1 MEKPLIIFD
10 TDMDTDCDDAGALVM
25 LLHAHLQNKIQ
36 LLGMIADSVCHYAAP
51 CCEAIAE
58 SYGVSVPTGAIYAED
73 YLSEERFDAYL
84 EHTKNC
90 AEKGLDY
97 NHVFADEIGK
107 TDKDYPHAVTL
118 YRKLLESA
126 EEKSVTVLCVGM
138 LTAIA
143 ETLQSKPDEISVF
156 SGTELFAQKVK
167 KVICMGNPK
176 KAPDFNWGMDAKS
189 TENFFRLCPVPIYI
203 SAEGKDVITGNHLTA
218 ELPETDLVRR
228 AYEQW
233 LKAPNTGRASWDLIA
248 SLYAI
253 YADTSYIEVHDLGT
267 CTYDAVSKITTV
279 TKTDQPQ
286 CKTLHLTCSNT
297 QAEIILNDCMLGNF
311 YNI

>member
-1 MEKPLIIFD
+1 MDKPLIIFD
-10 TDMDTDCDDAGALVM
+10 TDMDTDCDDAGALAM
-25 LLHAHLQNKIQ
+25 LLHAHLQNKIE
-36 LLGMIADSVCHYAAP
+36 LLGMVADSVCRYAAP

-58 SYGVSVPTGAIYAED
+58 SYGVSVPTGAIYADD
-73 YLSEERFDAYL
+73 YAGEKRFEAYL
-84 EHTKNC
+84 KHTKNC

-97 NHVFADEIGK
+97 NRVFANEIGK
-107 TDKDYPHAVTL
+107 IDKDYPHAVTF
-118 YRKLLESA
+118 YRKLLSNA

-143 ETLQSKPDEISVF
+143 ETLQSKPDEISLF

-167 KVICMGNPK
+167 KVICVGNPK

-189 TENFFRLCPVPIYI
+189 TEIFFRLCPTPIYI
-203 SAEGKDVITGNHLTA
+203 SAEGKEVITGNHLTT

-233 LKAPNTGRASWDLIA
+233 LKAKNTGRASWDLIA

-253 YADTSYIEVHDLGT
+253 DDNSSYIEVRDLGV
-267 CTYDAVSKITTV
+267 CTYDALAQITNV
-279 TKTDQPQ
+279 TKTESPK
-286 CKTLHLTCSNT
+286 CKTLHLTCSNR
-297 QAEIILNDCMLGNF
+297 QAEKVLNDYMLGKFN
-311 YNI
+311 NI

>member
-1 MEKPLIIFD
+1 MDKPLIIFD
-10 TDMDTDCDDAGALVM
+10 TDMDTDCDDAGALAM
-25 LLHAHLQNKIQ
+25 LLHAHLQNKIE
-36 LLGMIADSVCHYAAP
+36 LLGMVADSVCRYAAP

-58 SYGVSVPTGAIYAED
+58 SYGVSVPTGAIYADD
-73 YLSEERFDAYL
+73 YTGEKRFEAYL
-84 EHTKNC
+84 KHTKNC

-97 NHVFADEIGK
+97 NRVFAKEIGK

-118 YRKLLESA
+118 YRKLLSNA

-143 ETLQSKPDEISVF
+143 ETLQSEPDEISLF
-156 SGTELFAQKVK
+156 SGTELFAKKVK
-167 KVICMGNPK
+167 KVICMGNPQK
-176 KAPDFNWGMDAKS
+176 TPDFNWGMDAKS
-189 TENFFRLCPVPIYI
+189 TEIFFRLCPTPIYI
-203 SAEGKDVITGNHLTA
+203 SAEGKEVITGNHLTA

-253 YADTSYIEVHDLGT
+253 NSDTPYISVCDLGE
-267 CTYDAVSKITTV
+267 CRYDTVAKTTKV
-279 TKTDQPQ
+279 TKADQPQ
-286 CKTLHLTCSNT
+286 CK
-297 QAEIILNDCMLGNF
+297 ILRLACKKEQMQNVLNEYMIGK
-311 YNI
+311 